1 MGLSDRSGCKYEPD
15 FIHKIDHDRYLIV
28 LGSLY
33 SSSVGNP
40 PSYGYLQKYQV
51 DKVLGVQ
58 ERKDLTPSDFRLE
71 QNYPNPF
78 NPTTRIRFEVPK
90 QGLVRLA
97 VYDALG
103 REVKLLIQEIK
114 SAGVY
119 ETDFDAEN
127 LPSGVYFYRLNS
139 GNFTETRKM
148 MFVK

>member
-1 MGLSDRSGCKYEPD
+1 
-15 FIHKIDHDRYLIV
+15 
-28 LGSLY
+28 
-33 SSSVGNP
+33 
-40 PSYGYLQKYQV
+40 
-51 DKVLGVQ
+51 
-58 ERKDLTPSDFRLE
+58 DLTPSDFRLE